1 MVLDLLER
9 LLTFRFIVLDII
21 VIVIVLLF
29 AVEELEVLLEVVDNL
44 VLKNA
49 RQVVSTRG

>member
-1 MVLDLLER
+1 MLER

-21 VIVIVLLF
+21 VIVVVLLF

-44 VLKNA
+44 VLTNA